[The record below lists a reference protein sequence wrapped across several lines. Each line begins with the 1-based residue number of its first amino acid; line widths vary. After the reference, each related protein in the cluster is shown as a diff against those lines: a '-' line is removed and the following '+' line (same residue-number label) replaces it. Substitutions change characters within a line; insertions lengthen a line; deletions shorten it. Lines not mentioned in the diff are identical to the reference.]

1 MSIEAL
7 RANTIFKIKSFM
19 LLSRNKSVYVNYKIL
34 FWGEKDNK
42 NTTFFL
48 VLFFFFATC
57 SLKSNAVFHSEYLV
71 FGSTY
76 HLKQKIVKILSERK
90 N

>member
-1 MSIEAL
+1 MSIKAL

-34 FWGEKDNK
+34 FWGKKDNK

-48 VLFFFFATC
+48 VLVFFSTC

-71 FGSTY
+71 FGSSY